1 MPVIT
6 ISRQHGSLGDE
17 IGKEVADRLGLRLVD
32 QDVINEV
39 AQRLGVPAESVSER
53 DQREGTLVSE
63 LVRRMR
69 LLYPATLTPQ
79 PTPEKPEVDEA
90 AYLQVIREVIWEVA
104 RSNDAVIMGRGSTF
118 ILPRHPD
125 IVHVLLIA
133 PLDVR
138 VERVMATQGLDQQ
151 AALQRIQQVDENRAR
166 YIRHFYR
173 TDWLDLKH
181 YDLVVNT
188 GRFSQVRAAG
198 IVCAA
203 AAPEPW
209 ASEGDPATD

>member
-17 IGKEVADRLGLRLVD
+17 IGKEVANRLDLRLVD
-32 QDVINEV
+32 QDVITEV
-39 AQRLGVPAESVSER
+39 SRRLGVPAESVSER
-53 DQREGTLVSE
+53 DEREGSPVSE

-69 LLYPATLTPQ
+69 LLYPATLAPRSS
-79 PTPEKPEVDEA
+79 PENPDLDEA

-104 RSNDAVIMGRGSTF
+104 RGNDAVIVGRGSAF

-138 VERVMATQGLDQQ
+138 VERVMAAEGLDQQ
-151 AALQRIQQVDENRAR
+151 RALQRIKQVDESRTR

-173 TDWLDLKH
+173 TNWLDLKH

-188 GRFSQVRAAG
+188 GRFSQIRAAG
-198 IVCAA
+198 IICAA
-203 AAPEPW
+203 AAAEPPD
-209 ASEGDPATD
+209 S